1 MVLNGIYFSKDLIT
15 KIYFLISLAEQNSTE
30 RMVNVSPL
38 KHQWTQKIWSKPSF
52 ISIFMTVFH
61 DLSLRT
67 FETLQ

>member
-38 KHQWTQKIWSKPSF
+38 KN
-52 ISIFMTVFH
+52 ISEHKTF
-61 DLSLRT
+61 DLNPRLFQSLW
-67 FETLQ
+67 Q

>member
-38 KHQWTQKIWSKPSF
+38 KN
-52 ISIFMTVFH
+52 ISEHKKF
-61 DLSLRT
+61 DLNPRLFQSLW
-67 FETLQ
+67 Q

>member
-38 KHQWTQKIWSKPSF
+38 KN
-52 ISIFMTVFH
+52 ISEHKKF
-61 DLSLRT
+61 DLNPRLFQSL
-67 FETLQ
+67 

>member
-38 KHQWTQKIWSKPSF
+38 KNINEHKKF
-52 ISIFMTVFH
+52 
-61 DLSLRT
+61 DLSPRL
-67 FETLQ
+67 FQSLWQ